1 MFLRLTALKFIF
13 LEYFPSPEYK
23 MPTLAEL
30 KALVK
35 NHKNDKPKLSAGK
48 DALLMWATK
57 SGLLEKKEADPAP
70 MPAALA
76 AKKTVKIEKVSALPA
91 ILKKKIEEPAVPKV
105 KKSKAEPE
113 PVATGRKQSSFS
125 AFMSA
130 NKGSGYSM
138 KELSEQYK
146 QIRDTTDN

>member
-1 MFLRLTALKFIF
+1 
-13 LEYFPSPEYK
+13 

-48 DALLMWATK
+48 DALLMWASK
-57 SGLLEKKEADPAP
+57 SGLLEKKEDAPAP
-70 MPAALA
+70 VAPVSA
-76 AKKTVKIEKVSALPA
+76 AKKTVKIEKISALPA
-91 ILKKKIEEPAVPKV
+91 ILKKKMPEPVIVAPKV
-105 KKSKAEPE
+105 KKTKAAPEPE
-113 PVATGRKQSSFS
+113 PVAPGRKASAFS

-146 QIRDTTDN
+146 QIKNTVENQ